1 MKIDSKTISHEVLT
15 QFACDVLAKTKMSK
29 EDARTLSE
37 ILVEADLR
45 GVHTHGLNI
54 FPRYVRSFQQ
64 GIINPTPN
72 TRVIRGEHAVSVIDA
87 DNGIGHVATHFAT
100 NKAAENAE
108 KYGIG
113 MATVTN
119 SNHFGAA
126 AYYATRLAER
136 GMIGYVVTN
145 TPPMLTAFGG
155 ISPVLGNNPIAYA
168 IPTKTDPIVLD
179 MALSPVAMGKLRMMA
194 QEDEKIPDGW
204 AIDKEGKPT
213 NDANKAL
220 AGFTLPIAG
229 HKGYGMSFINE
240 IMSGALSGSKVSTEI
255 PRGGFST
262 ASPDVID
269 RFHVGHTVVAMR
281 VSSLIDE
288 EVFFERVQTLTNIV
302 RDSKKAD
309 SVDRIYVPG
318 EIEYEKL
325 HDRVKNGIPL
335 SKDIVEKLVRIG
347 TEVGV
352 PFPN

>member
-1 MKIDSKTISHEVLT
+1 
-15 QFACDVLAKTKMSK
+15 MSK
-29 EDARTLSE
+29 EDSLTLSE

-72 TRVIRGEHAVSVIDA
+72 TRVVRDNLAVSVIDA
-87 DNGIGHVATHFAT
+87 DNGIGHVATNFAT

-136 GMIGYVVTN
+136 GLIGYVVTN

-155 ISPVLGNNPIAYA
+155 MAPVLGNNPIAYA
-168 IPTKTDPIVLD
+168 IPTKGDPIVLD
-179 MALSPVAMGKLRMMA
+179 MAFSPAAMGKLRMMA
-194 QEDEKIPDGW
+194 QDDEKIPDGW
-204 AIDKEGKPT
+204 AIDKDGIPT
-213 NDANKAL
+213 NDANEAL

-240 IMSGALSGSKVSTEI
+240 ILSGALSGSSVSTEI
-255 PRGGFST
+255 SRSGFSNHT
-262 ASPDVID
+262 PDVID
-269 RFHVGHTVVAMR
+269 RFHVGHTIIAIQVA
-281 VSSLIDE
+281 SLIDE
-288 EVFFERVQTLTNIV
+288 EVFYERVKTLTDIV
-302 RDSKKAD
+302 RNSKKAN
-309 SVDRIYVPG
+309 SVDRIYIPG
-318 EIEYEKL
+318 EIEFEKL
-325 HDRVKNGIPL
+325 YDRVKNGIPL
-335 SKDIVEKLVRIG
+335 SNEIIEKLVRIG
-347 TEVGV
+347 NEVGV
-352 PFPN
+352 PFPS